1 MVSQIPLSRKSVP
14 RNSTFASFVCAKI
27 GLITVAV
34 HGMCLTFMAQEASS
48 RGESGILTK
57 LRPCTGMASGES
69 QRICYVIKG

>member
-48 RGESGILTK
+48 RGESGILTSFG
-57 LRPCTGMASGES
+57 LAPVWLQVRVNEFAMS
-69 QRICYVIKG
+69 